1 MKKITKAVIP
11 AAGLGPRGLPAT
23 KALALTCS
31 MKTLPIAMTS
41 RSVASSPP

>member
-1 MKKITKAVIP
+1 MKAP
-11 AAGLGPRGLPAT
+11 LPAT
-23 KALALTCS
+23 KALAAELFKIEQYAELVLSCS